1 MQIKLYNTLSGKKE
15 EFEPLDIDKK
25 EVKMYNCGPTMYGRQ
40 HIGNLSM
47 FVFTD
52 ILKKVLEYDDYKVKQ
67 VINITDFG
75 HLSGDNQGD
84 ADIGEDR
91 MTMGLKREKMALTVP
106 NMRILAEKYAKTFF
120 EELKNLNID
129 IKKINF
135 PFASDYVKDQIKLIE
150 KLIKNDCAYIN
161 EGNVYFD
168 TSRFPKYG
176 CLGNIRIKEL
186 KEGARVSKTDKKN
199 PTDFVLW
206 KGDKKIGWQ
215 SPWGLGFPG
224 WHIEC
229 SAMIIKILG
238 DQIDIH
244 TGGIEHIGVHHNNE
258 IAQSECATGKSP
270 FAKYWLHRAHIKID
284 GKKISKSEGN
294 TLFLEDFS
302 KHLIHP
308 ISFRFWLL
316 YSHYTKP
323 ANFTWQGVMGAQK
336 TLEKLIYNYEDFP
349 QKDSFDR
356 EILNKFE
363 EAIGDDL
370 NTPVA
375 ISILQEAKS
384 KNSIDKMDKILGL
397 KIKDLAKEM
406 HSNFPEEIIEVKQER
421 DIFRDKKDWEKSDDL
436 RKEIEKEG
444 FVIEDKEKNTI
455 LRKTL
460 GSLV

>member
-1 MQIKLYNTLSGKKE
+1 MQIKLYNTLTNKKE
-15 EFEPLDIDKK
+15 EFEPLDNK

-52 ILKKVLEYDDYKVKQ
+52 ILRKTLEYGGYKVRQ

-84 ADIGEDR
+84 ADHGEDR

-106 NMRILAEKYAKTFF
+106 NMRVLAEKYAKTFF
-120 EELKNLNID
+120 EEIKLLSID
-129 IKKINF
+129 SKKITF
-135 PFASDYVKDQIKLIE
+135 PFASDYVKDQIKMIE
-150 KLIKNDCAYIN
+150 KLLEKGFAYEGKN
-161 EGNVYFD
+161 GVYFD
-168 TSRFPKYG
+168 TSKYQNYG
-176 CLGNIRIKEL
+176 KLGKINIKGL
-186 KEGARVSKTDKKN
+186 KEGVRVSKSEKRN
-199 PTDFVLW
+199 PTDFILW
-206 KGDKKIGWQ
+206 KGDKSLGWE
-215 SPWGLGFPG
+215 SPWGFGFPG

-284 GKKISKSEGN
+284 DKKISKSEGN
-294 TLFLEDFS
+294 TLFLEDFK
-302 KHLIHP
+302 KHFIHP

-316 YSHYTKP
+316 YSHYRKP
-323 ANFTWQGVMGAQK
+323 SNFTWQSVSGAQN
-336 TLEKLIYNYEDFP
+336 TLEKIIYSYNDFP
-349 QKDSFDR
+349 TKDETDNGV
-356 EILNKFE
+356 LKNFE
-363 EAIGDDL
+363 DAISDDL
-370 NTPVA
+370 NTPIA

-384 KNSIDKMDKILGL
+384 KNVIEKMDKIFGLG
-397 KIKDLAKEM
+397 IKDLSKQI
-406 HSNFPEEIIEVKQER
+406 HSDFPEDISDMKSER
-421 DIFRDKKDWEKSDDL
+421 DLAREKKDWQKSDEL
-436 RKEIEKEG
+436 RKEIEKAG
-444 FVIEDKEKNTI
+444 FVLEDREKKTI

-460 GSLV
+460 SSLV